1 MIGLGWTIKPVYGL
15 LSDFLPLGKSRRKGY
30 LILMSALGTGS
41 WLALAIAPPAYTTTL
56 VVLMSCSFTLAFAD
70 VMTDAL
76 MVETGR
82 PLGLTGSF
90 QSIQWAA
97 MGLALTLAHLGGGYL
112 SEYTS
117 PQTAFFICGFFPLV
131 TLLATL
137 FFVREASLS
146 LGEEQ
151 VRQTAQALKTTIQSR
166 SVWLVAGFLF
176 VWNFSPLFGT
186 PLLYYERDIL
196 QFSKITIGALGALTN
211 AAGMLGAVVFFF
223 FFRNVR
229 LQRLLVIAITLGV
242 VSTLSFLGLVGPQ
255 SAVIIFLIYG
265 LISQVTHLAILDLAA
280 RSCPARVEGTVFA
293 LLMSALNVGRSGSN
307 ALGGWLYDQT
317 GFIPLVFISAAFT
330 ALCWLMIPFLR
341 PEEQS
346 SM

>member
-15 LSDFLPLGKSRRKGY
+15 MSDFLPLGQSRRRGY
-30 LILMSALGTGS
+30 LILMSALGMGS
-41 WLALAIAPPAYTTTL
+41 WLALAIAPPAYTTAL
-56 VVLMSCSFTLAFAD
+56 ILLMSCSFTLAFAD

-76 MVETGR
+76 MVDTGR

-112 SEYTS
+112 SEYAA
-117 PQTAFFICGFFPLV
+117 PQTAFLVCGFFPLV
-131 TLLATL
+131 TLMATL
-137 FFVREASLS
+137 FFVHEAPIS

-151 VRQTAQALKTTIQSR
+151 VRQTTRALKTAIRSR
-166 SVWLVAGFLF
+166 TVWGVAGFLF

-196 QFSKITIGALGALTN
+196 QFSKIYIGTLGALTN
-211 AAGMLGAVVFFF
+211 AAGLVGALIFFF
-223 FFRNVR
+223 FFRNVQ
-229 LQRLLVIAITLGV
+229 LNRLLFIAVSLGV
-242 VSTLSFLGLVGPQ
+242 VSTLSFLGLVGHK
-255 SAVIIFLIYG
+255 SAMIIFLSYG
-265 LISQVTHLAILDLAA
+265 LISQITHLAILDLAA

-293 LLMSALNVGRSGSN
+293 LLMSALNIGRSGSN

-317 GFIPLVFISAAFT
+317 GFVPLVFISTAFT
-330 ALCWLMIPFLR
+330 ALCWILIPLLR
-341 PEEQS
+341 SE
-346 SM
+346 